1 LIDLEEKQERVLLA
15 GVETAENFQAFES
28 SMIEL
33 AELTKTAG
41 GLVIDQFTQK
51 RERPDSRTMIGSGKL
66 EQMRWAIEVGEI
78 DTVIFNDRLSP
89 RQNVNLEEALGVK
102 VIDRMQLILDIFA
115 MRARSHEGR
124 LQVEE
129 AQLNYLLPRL
139 VGQGIMLSRQGGGI
153 GSKGPGET
161 KLETDRRYIRTRIEN
176 IDKALKKV
184 EKTRENIRQ
193 KRSKSGIFRIGLI
206 GYTNAGK
213 SSIMNALVGLD
224 KEQYEQNELFA
235 TLDATTKAVKL
246 VEDFTVSLTDTVGFI
261 QNLPT
266 ELIKAF
272 KSTLEE
278 SANVDLLIHVVDASN
293 PHHEIH
299 EQTVLKIMEDLKL
312 TNIPVLN
319 VYNKMDIAPSDFLP
333 TLSPSLQ
340 LSIKSESGVQWLK
353 IAILEKIHDL
363 FKPCELIK
371 VNILQN
377 SDEVAT
383 DVAEAIEEMGLDVV
397 QIIGRNLIV
406 FKVSDRKENRKIS
419 VEVKNIVK

>member
-1 LIDLEEKQERVLLA
+1 MINLEEKQERILLA
-15 GVETAENFQAFES
+15 GVETAENYQSFES
-28 SMIEL
+28 SMVEL

-51 RERPDSRTMIGSGKL
+51 RERPESRTMIGSGKL
-66 EQMRWAIEVGEI
+66 EQLRWAIEVGEI
-78 DTVIFNDRLSP
+78 DTVIFNERLTP
-89 RQNVNLEEALGVK
+89 RQNVNLEAALGVK

-115 MRARSHEGR
+115 MRARSHEGM
-124 LQVEE
+124 LQVEQ

-139 VGQGIMLSRQGGGI
+139 AGQGIMLSRQGGGI

-176 IDKALKKV
+176 IEKALKKV
-184 EKTRENIRQ
+184 EKTRETIRQ
-193 KRSKSGIFRIGLI
+193 KRANSGIFRIGLI

-224 KEQYEQNELFA
+224 KEQYEQDELFA

-261 QNLPT
+261 QKLPT

-299 EQTVLKIMEDLKL
+299 EQTVLKIMEDLQL
-312 TNIPVLN
+312 AAIPVLN
-319 VYNKMDIAPSDFLP
+319 VYNKMDKVDGEFIP
-333 TLSPSLQ
+333 TLAPAVQ
-340 LSIKSESGVQWLK
+340 LSIKSEAGVQWLK
-353 IAILEKIHDL
+353 TAILEKLHEL
-363 FKPCELIK
+363 FEHFELELPYEKAYQLPEIRK
-371 VNILQN
+371 FALVQSVTEGERAYQITGLIAP
-377 SDEVAT
+377 ELAWKLPT
-383 DVAEAIEEMGLDVV
+383 D
-397 QIIGRNLIV
+397 
-406 FKVSDRKENRKIS
+406 
-419 VEVKNIVK
+419 

>member
-1 LIDLEEKQERVLLA
+1 
-15 GVETAENFQAFES
+15 
-28 SMIEL
+28 
-33 AELTKTAG
+33 
-41 GLVIDQFTQK
+41 
-51 RERPDSRTMIGSGKL
+51 MIGSGKL

-115 MRARSHEGR
+115 MRARSHEGM

-299 EQTVLKIMEDLKL
+299 EQTVLKIMEDLKPVSYTHL
-312 TNIPVLN
+312 T
-319 VYNKMDIAPSDFLP
+319 LP
-333 TLSPSLQ
+333 TTPY
-340 LSIKSESGVQWLK
+340 V
-353 IAILEKIHDL
+353 
-363 FKPCELIK
+363 
-371 VNILQN
+371 
-377 SDEVAT
+377 
-383 DVAEAIEEMGLDVV
+383 
-397 QIIGRNLIV
+397 
-406 FKVSDRKENRKIS
+406 
-419 VEVKNIVK
+419 